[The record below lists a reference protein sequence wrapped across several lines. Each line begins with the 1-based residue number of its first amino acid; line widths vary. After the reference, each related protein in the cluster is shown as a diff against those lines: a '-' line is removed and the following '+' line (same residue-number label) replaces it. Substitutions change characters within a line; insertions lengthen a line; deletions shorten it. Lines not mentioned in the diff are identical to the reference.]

1 MTGARPASEGG
12 DDTSVRL
19 RGGNGLGTDP
29 RTTSPWR
36 PPRGPVVCLGET
48 MAAMAPAPPHSLDGA
63 DSLRVSVAGAESNV
77 AMYLADLGLP
87 VSWLSAVGDDA
98 LGRRVRVAIER
109 AGVDVSGVRTDP
121 ARPTGLLLKDPGT
134 AGTRVHYY
142 RQGSAASALGPD
154 LLDDERLGGAA
165 LLHLTGV
172 TPALSPSCRALVER
186 ALGTPPARR
195 THAVSF
201 DVNHRPALW
210 PPDTAARV
218 LRDLADRADIVFV
231 GLDEAQDLWGAGL
244 TEIDVRGLLSRPRV
258 LVVKDGGRGA
268 TAFTEQGV
276 CTVPA
281 LATEVVEPVGAGDAF
296 AAGFLAGLW
305 RGTDL
310 TRALRLGHI
319 TAASALKVVGDHGT
333 LPDEGTVG
341 AMLALAEQD
350 WCQAPM
356 S

>member
-1 MTGARPASEGG
+1 MTGVRPVSEDHDATASGRENAA
-12 DDTSVRL
+12 DAATS
-19 RGGNGLGTDP
+19 
-29 RTTSPWR
+29 SWR

-48 MAAMAPAPPHSLDGA
+48 MAAMAPAPPHSLDGTE
-63 DSLRVSVAGAESNV
+63 SLLVSVAGAESNV

-98 LGRRVRVAIER
+98 LGRRVRAAVGR

-121 ARPTGLLLKDPGT
+121 ARPTGLLLKDPGA

-142 RQGSAASALGPD
+142 RRGSAASALGPD
-154 LLDDERLGGAA
+154 VLDDERLGGAA

-186 ALGTPPARR
+186 ALDTPPERR
-195 THAVSF
+195 AHAVSF

-210 PPDTAARV
+210 PPDTAPEV

-244 TEIDVRGLLSRPRV
+244 TEADVRGLLGRPRV

-268 TAFTEQGV
+268 TAFTEGDA

-319 TAASALKVVGDHGT
+319 TAASALKVVGDHGP

-341 AMLALAEQD
+341 ALLALAEQD
-350 WCQAPM
+350 WRQAPM

>member
-1 MTGARPASEGG
+1 MTDAGPVSEGDDDTPVRRPANDAAGP
-12 DDTSVRL
+12 D
-19 RGGNGLGTDP
+19 
-29 RTTSPWR
+29 TSPWR

-48 MAAMAPAPPHSLDGA
+48 MAALAPDPSDSLDGTE
-63 DSLRVSVAGAESNV
+63 SLRLSVAGAESNV

-98 LGRRVRVAIER
+98 LGRRVRAAVAR

-121 ARPTGLLLKDPGT
+121 ARPTGLLLKDPGA

-154 LLDDERLGGAA
+154 VLDDERFGGAA

-186 ALGTPPARR
+186 ALRTPPARR

-210 PPDTAARV
+210 PPDTAAAV
-218 LRDLADRADIVFV
+218 LRDLADRADIAFV
-231 GLDEAQDLWGAGL
+231 GLDEAQDLWGADL
-244 TEIDVRGLLSRPRV
+244 TATDVRRLLSGPRV

-268 TAFTEQGV
+268 TAFTGQGA

-281 LATEVVEPVGAGDAF
+281 LTTEVVEPVGAGDAF
-296 AAGFLAGLW
+296 AAGCLAGLW
-305 RGTDL
+305 HGTDL

-319 TAASALKVVGDHGT
+319 TAASALRVVGDHGP
-333 LPDEGTVG
+333 LPDEDTVG
-341 AMLALAEQD
+341 AMLSRTEQD
-350 WCQAPM
+350 WCRAAA

>member
-1 MTGARPASEGG
+1 MTGVRPVSEGHDATVSG
-12 DDTSVRL
+12 RETAA
-19 RGGNGLGTDP
+19 DP
-29 RTTSPWR
+29 ATSPWR

-48 MAAMAPAPPHSLDGA
+48 MAAMAPAPPHSLDGTE
-63 DSLRVSVAGAESNV
+63 SLLVSVAGAESNV

-98 LGRRVRVAIER
+98 LGRRVRAAVGR

-121 ARPTGLLLKDPGT
+121 ARPTGLLLKDPGA

-142 RQGSAASALGPD
+142 RRGSAASALGPD
-154 LLDDERLGGAA
+154 VLDDERFDGAA

-186 ALGTPPARR
+186 ALDTPPRR
-195 THAVSF
+195 RAHAVSF
-201 DVNHRPALW
+201 DVNHRPSLW
-210 PPDTAARV
+210 PPDTAPEV

-244 TEIDVRGLLSRPRV
+244 TEADVRGLLGRPRV

-268 TAFTEQGV
+268 TAFTEQEV

-319 TAASALKVVGDHGT
+319 TAASALKVVGDHGP

-341 AMLALAEQD
+341 ALLALAEQD
-350 WCQAPM
+350 WRQAPM